1 MTLVWILL
9 GALTLVALVV
19 ALVRTVARDGHGS
32 SYPRSASSAAPPRD
46 AYGRFPSGPTR
57 LG

>member
-9 GALTLVALVV
+9 AALTLVALVV
-19 ALVRTVARDGHGS
+19 GLVRTVGRDSYGS
-32 SYPRSASSAAPPRD
+32 STPPSASSAAPPRD